1 MQVIINAVFFCLYF
15 YLIGNK
21 LAAVGCFFVDITL
34 GVLLFLIILELQC
47 NDESILFISKD
58 VDMFV
63 NCYPLIRANI
73 NVRVIEISRKITIQ
87 IKVHLSDD
95 FNFKRTL

>member
-1 MQVIINAVFFCLYF
+1 MQVIINVVFFFLYF

-21 LAAVGCFFVDITL
+21 LAGGCFFVDMTL
-34 GVLLFLIILELQC
+34 GFLLFLIILELQC